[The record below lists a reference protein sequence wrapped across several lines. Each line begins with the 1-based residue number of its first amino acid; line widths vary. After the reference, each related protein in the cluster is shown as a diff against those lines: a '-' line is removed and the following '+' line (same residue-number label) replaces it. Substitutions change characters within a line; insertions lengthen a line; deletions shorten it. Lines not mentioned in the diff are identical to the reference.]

1 MSSLMFFVLLQD
13 VQQTFQSSFALVEAN
28 FRWGLLLVEYFV
40 KHYVL
45 LSIIQAY
52 IAPTVNRKDQLAFSP
67 TNSRSDTKLDCGNM
81 FTQSQ
86 APLCSPGQRIGELS
100 MMGITWKECLPS
112 PSLGLQAPS
121 APWYLEMA
129 GRFPGWRANSIGCTL
144 AQAAG
149 GFAAQPPIGAEGQHC
164 LDSPSPLLNAT
175 CLWFGLILVSLGR
188 FLVQS
193 WSSGRSLA
201 QESFLLLYS
210 YVHTHPLQTVLSW
223 EQCAVS
229 IWFSI

>member
-1 MSSLMFFVLLQD
+1 MLRFASGRICCETLCPPQHNSSLCCTKSEQKRPTCVFSNQ
-13 VQQTFQSSFALVEAN
+13 
-28 FRWGLLLVEYFV
+28 
-40 KHYVL
+40 
-45 LSIIQAY
+45 LSIRYKVGLWKYVHPISSS
-52 IAPTVNRKDQLAFSP
+52 TVFTRTKNRRAEYD
-67 TNSRSDTKLDCGNM
+67 GNHLEGVP
-81 FTQSQ
+81 
-86 APLCSPGQRIGELS
+86 ALS
-100 MMGITWKECLPS
+100 IFGPAGRL
-112 PSLGLQAPS
+112 PS

-193 WSSGRSLA
+193 
-201 QESFLLLYS
+201 
-210 YVHTHPLQTVLSW
+210 
-223 EQCAVS
+223 
-229 IWFSI
+229 

>member
-1 MSSLMFFVLLQD
+1 M
-13 VQQTFQSSFALVEAN
+13 
-28 FRWGLLLVEYFV
+28 

-52 IAPTVNRKDQLAFSP
+52 VAPKVNRKDQLAFSP
-67 TNSRSDTKLDCGNM
+67 TNSRSEITKLDCGNM

-112 PSLGLQAPS
+112 PSLGLQA
-121 APWYLEMA
+121 ALGYLEMA

-188 FLVQS
+188 RFLVQS
-193 WSSGRSLA
+193 
-201 QESFLLLYS
+201 
-210 YVHTHPLQTVLSW
+210 
-223 EQCAVS
+223 
-229 IWFSI
+229 